1 MCCPETYPCIFF
13 VELKLFVI
21 LWVCRKFAEAD
32 MMKGNEYSQNTT
44 NVKKM
49 SFVFFL
55 NFVFNHEIEK
65 KTIWFFFLPEWIWH
79 FSPFQTV
86 CPLPENRLHLC
97 LLSMTT
103 GICPVWSPLISAPG
117 IEPLF
122 FLLSLSLSVINGLP
136 LFTPATAFLCFWR

>member
-65 KTIWFFFLPEWIWH
+65 KKRFDFFSYLNEFDIFHL
-79 FSPFQTV
+79 FKLFV
-86 CPLPENRLHLC
+86 LC
-97 LLSMTT
+97 LK
-103 GICPVWSPLISAPG
+103 IACIFA
-117 IEPLF
+117 
-122 FLLSLSLSVINGLP
+122 
-136 LFTPATAFLCFWR
+136 CFP

>member
-65 KTIWFFFLPEWIWH
+65 KKNDLIFFL
-79 FSPFQTV
+79 T
-86 CPLPENRLHLC
+86 
-97 LLSMTT
+97 
-103 GICPVWSPLISAPG
+103 
-117 IEPLF
+117 
-122 FLLSLSLSVINGLP
+122 
-136 LFTPATAFLCFWR
+136 